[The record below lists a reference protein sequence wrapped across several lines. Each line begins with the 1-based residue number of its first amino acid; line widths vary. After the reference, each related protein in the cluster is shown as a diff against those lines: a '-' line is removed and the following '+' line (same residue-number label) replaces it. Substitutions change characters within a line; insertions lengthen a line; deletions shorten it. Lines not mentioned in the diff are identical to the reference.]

1 MIGPGSTITFR
12 ISACL
17 SDVGILGV
25 SARALFQE
33 LSYDPTLVFQLE
45 LAVVEAGNNIVVH
58 ACKKDRTQT
67 FEMEFSVSKTHV
79 KCIFRDQGIS
89 ENFLKDNRTRNPC
102 SEADFPAENN
112 RGICLICNIMDTVNY
127 TQKGNTNILTIS
139 KRLPGSNTHD
149 DSADR

>member
-1 MIGPGSTITFR
+1 MIGPGSSITFR
-12 ISACL
+12 VTACL
-17 SDVGILGV
+17 PDVSLLGI

-33 LSYDPTLVFQLE
+33 LSYDSTLLFQLE

-58 ACKKDRTQT
+58 ACKKDRSQS

-79 KCIFRDQGIS
+79 KCIFSDQGIS

-102 SEADFPAENN
+102 VESDFPAESN

-127 TQKGNTNILTIS
+127 TQKGKTNLLTIS
-139 KRLPGSNTHD
+139 KRLPHRKPNNAPSN
-149 DSADR
+149 